1 MVEKSMMEDWRKQQ
15 EELRQTMEKQSAS
28 VEEDLK
34 NARVES
40 NKRIEATDKLK
51 KDQLKDLNDRYNLL

>member
-1 MVEKSMMEDWRKQQ
+1 
-15 EELRQTMEKQSAS
+15 MEKQSAS

-51 KDQLKDLNDRYNLL
+51 KDQLKELNDAYNKLQ